1 MMGRPETVVVADGDK
16 RSRALV
22 AQPLLRAGYETTE
35 VETGAEALDAA
46 RTTGVALVV
55 LEVALPDMTGY
66 EVCRELRLETGDDL
80 PIVFVSGTNADP
92 LGRVAALLLGAD
104 DFIVKP
110 FDPAEFLARVQRLV
124 SRRPQRQIVNAPA
137 SAAGLTGRE
146 SEVLGLLAEGLKPKE
161 IAVQLSI
168 SPKTVATHIQNLF
181 GKVGVNSRAQLVAHA
196 YRRELVARI

>member
-16 RSRALV
+16 RSRVLV
-22 AQPLLRAGYETTE
+22 AQPLLRAGYETIE
-35 VETGAEALDAA
+35 VESGAEALDIA

-66 EVCRELRLETGDDL
+66 EVCR
-80 PIVFVSGTNADP
+80 DP

-110 FDPAEFLARVQRLV
+110 FEPAEFLARVQRLV
-124 SRRPQRQIVNAPA
+124 SRRPQSPMRQPVNAPA
-137 SAAGLTGRE
+137 SAAGLTERE
-146 SEVLGLLAEGLKPKE
+146 SEILGLLAEGLRPKE
-161 IAVQLSI
+161 IALKLSI
-168 SPKTVATHIQNLF
+168 SPKTVGTHIQNLF

-196 YRRELVARI
+196 YRRELVGPT